1 MRGSAA
7 NGVAAVCVAAPIR
20 DGTGGGLRGDD
31 DVLCIAVLRQGG
43 CASLAR
49 PETELDMEAAA
60 VLAAAAAVAATAGQ
74 RRRQRR

>member
-20 DGTGGGLRGDD
+20 DGTVGGLRGDD

-60 VLAAAAAVAATAGQ
+60 VLAAAAVAATAGQ